1 MASGKMEDESIASF
15 RDRKNKFSVII
26 EFIWD
31 GNWIFDDDHHK

>member
-31 GNWIFDDDHHK
+31 GNGKIDDYHK